1 MQVELLTGPCEGELV
16 CVPRINLSATE
27 NTDGSVPFTRR
38 QYPLRLGYCMTINK
52 SQGQTFRR
60 VGVWLPSPVLSH
72 GQLYVALSRVGSQDG
87 LVVASRNGV
96 VLSP

>member
-1 MQVELLTGPCEGELV
+1 MQVELLTRPCEGELV
-16 CVPRINLSATE
+16 CVPRINLSASE
-27 NTDGSVPFTRR
+27 NTDGSVLFTRR
-38 QYPLRLGYCMTINK
+38 QYPLRLGYCMNINK

-60 VGVWLPSPVLSH
+60 VGVWLPSPVFSH